1 VLQVLAWV
9 TPPRIS
15 KEFRLTPNPIS
26 ITPPTLR
33 REQLR
38 DALPGTVAMLDADRV
53 DLIPQGFVDDYVA
66 LSWLEDRG
74 AGLRL
79 THSGAALC
87 LDIAARTH

>member
-1 VLQVLAWV
+1 VWV
-9 TPPRIS
+9 IPPRTT
-15 KEFRLTPNPIS
+15 KDHYVMPRPMP

-38 DALPGTVAMLDADRV
+38 DALPGTVAMINADRV
-53 DLIPQGFVDDYVA
+53 DLIPHGFVDDYVA

-79 THSGAALC
+79 TCSGAALC
-87 LDIAARTH
+87 VDIAARAH